1 MPMGAVPGGG
11 RFCDGCG
18 APIEALALV
27 CSQCQRLVYSDRL
40 KSIANEAASLYQA
53 GNREGARRAWASALP
68 LLPPNSSQADG
79 IGRTIRQLD
88 QEIAAGPADSV
99 RSQIG
104 PPPQEP
110 PSWAKRLGPLGPLVV
125 LFLKFKWMLLF
136 LATKGKFLLLALT
149 NFKMIISMAAFIGLY
164 WALFGWW
171 FAVGFVGSIFIHEM
185 GHYVTVRRYG
195 FSAEG
200 PVFLPGLGAYVR
212 WHGINVD
219 PVVRSRISLA
229 GPLFGLFASLGA
241 YAIYFATGERVWMA
255 VGHVGAYINLFN
267 LIPVA
272 IFDGNSAMTPLS
284 RQHRLAVL
292 ITSLAMLF
300 ITSEFMFLF
309 IALGT
314 GYRTFFS
321 RDYPQK
327 PSEST
332 AYYYISLLVVLGLLS
347 WYGVRSA
354 VAIRGDLT

>member
-1 MPMGAVPGGG
+1 MPAGVEPSAA
-11 RFCDGCG
+11 RSCG
-18 APIEALALV
+18 HCGEPLEPLSVI
-27 CSQCQRLVYSDRL
+27 CPRCRRLVYSDRL
-40 KSIANEAASLYQA
+40 KSIANQAASSYSS
-53 GNREGARRAWASALP
+53 GDREGARRAWASALA
-68 LLPPNSSQADG
+68 LVPPSSSQADA
-79 IGRTIRQLD
+79 IQRTIQQLD
-88 QEIAAGPADSV
+88 REIAAGPAGSL
-99 RSQIG
+99 RTQLG
-104 PPPQEP
+104 PPPQEV
-110 PSWAKRLGPLGPLVV
+110 PSWAKRLGPLGPVV
-125 LFLKFKWMLLF
+125 LLILKFKWLLLF
-136 LATKGKFLLLALT
+136 VGTKAKLLLLALT

-195 FSAEG
+195 FAAEG

-229 GPLFGLFASLGA
+229 GPLFGLFASIAA
-241 YAIYFATGERVWMA
+241 YGIYFATGQAVWMA

-272 IFDGNSAMTPLS
+272 IFDGNSAMTPLG

-321 RDYPQK
+321 RDFPEK
-327 PSEST
+327 GSDST

-347 WYGVRSA
+347 WYGVHSA
-354 VAIRGDLT
+354 GGLRADLT